1 MKQLLARTTQR
12 KTTHSTSSNQR
23 LLPVAFAVWLY
34 AVSANICTGL
44 FMPTQALAQGNT
56 PQGLQGKA
64 TDPLACNLA
73 ESQKKFANT
82 SKLEEVFDD
91 LLLPHLQAQLP
102 ACQNNVAWLVWAG
115 QTLMKAKQH
124 LLAADYLERALMIDP
139 DNKGAKLDY
148 AIALA
153 GSEQPEAAALL
164 AQSLLKEKDIPEHLA
179 LSINGL
185 LSRLTASQNNKNNF
199 AGLLS
204 FSTKENQGNYFN
216 ASQPLGNTSQHR
228 FLASIKTGRDSN
240 LLGAPNLSE
249 MNIYFS
255 GTPFS
260 LPLDSSYL
268 SQPGNYSRADVGWST
283 SQPLGGGAQ
292 WTAWAQARSRES
304 AATVDARQQQAVA
317 GGEYRTGLLSSV
329 LGTTQALE
337 FSAYASSQAAQVRS
351 GSSLKYNAQTI
362 GAGLLRANQVFGA
375 KCESK
380 AGAERQSRDM
390 QSNAV
395 LSGNYK
401 GLSAQW
407 FCQQPAGQ
415 AWLVVFTKG
424 HDTNTDPARAGGK
437 QSESTARVMAK
448 VANVQAELEADY
460 KKDSSIYSVL
470 LGENVRKIAR
480 VGARLEW
487 QASVSN
493 YQLQAGLQWSY
504 QKSNLQLFRQQN
516 WGPYIGASRA
526 W

>member
-1 MKQLLARTTQR
+1 MFMPTGSWMQQVLAKAAVCATRHTTGFN
-12 KTTHSTSSNQR
+12 KR
-23 LLPVAFAVWLY
+23 LLPDALS
-34 AVSANICTGL
+34 VSLSAISAAILVGL
-44 FMPTQALAQGNT
+44 LTPTQALSQVGST
-56 PQGLQGKA
+56 QVLQGKA
-64 TDPLACNLA
+64 AEPLLCNA
-73 ESQKKFANT
+73 DESIF
-82 SKLEEVFDD
+82 EDV
-91 LLLPHLQAQLP
+91 LLPHLQANLP

-115 QTLMKAKQH
+115 QTLMKTKQH

-153 GSEQPEAAALL
+153 GSEQPEAAVLL
-164 AQSLLKEKDIPEHLA
+164 AQSLLKEQDIPEYLTI
-179 LSINGL
+179 SIKGLIARINQTQTSQRMFSGL
-185 LSRLTASQNNKNNF
+185 LPEGAKQNW
-199 AGLLS
+199 AT
-204 FSTKENQGNYFN
+204 STSAQ
-216 ASQPLGNTSQHR
+216 SLGPASQHR
-228 FLASIKTGRDSN
+228 FLAGIRTGRDSN

-255 GTPFS
+255 GTPFN

-268 SQPGNYSRADVGWST
+268 SQPGNYSRADVGWNF
-283 SQPLGGGAQ
+283 SQPWGDGSQL
-292 WTAWAQARSRES
+292 TSWAQARTRQS
-304 AATVDARQQQAVA
+304 ASTAEARQQQTIA
-317 GGEYRTGLLSSV
+317 GAEYRTGSLSLPTGAPLT
-329 LGTTQALE
+329 LGV
-337 FSAYASSQAAQVRS
+337 SAYVSSQAAEVRS
-351 GSSLKYNAQTI
+351 GTSLKYNAQTL
-362 GAGLLRANQVFGA
+362 GTGLLNASQVFGA
-375 KCESK
+375 RCESK
-380 AGAERQSRDM
+380 AGAEWQSRDM

-424 HDTNTDPARAGGK
+424 QDTNTDPARAGGK

-448 VANVQAELEADY
+448 VANLQAELEADY

-493 YQLQAGLQWSY
+493 YQVQAGLQWSY